1 MKIAFSAPF
10 VAVVSVAALVFIGL
24 HWAPCLAASPEKG
37 KPLPEYVLPEVRDPS
52 REFRSEELAGAPALL
67 NVWAS
72 WCPPCLA
79 ELPLLISITDEVRI
93 FGLNYKDKREE
104 AVKWLERNGNAFI
117 KSGHDPEGEVA
128 RKFGIYGVPETFVI
142 DRIGRIVHRHTGPIS
157 VREWARVFRPLIQQL
172 QKGPE

>member
-1 MKIAFSAPF
+1 MKSTLPATL
-10 VAVVSVAALVFIGL
+10 VAVASIATLFLVGL
-24 HWAPCLAASPEKG
+24 HRDPGFAASPSEG
-37 KPLPEYVLPEVRDPS
+37 KPLPEFVLPAVRDPGS
-52 REFRSEELAGAPALL
+52 DFRSEELVGEPALL

-79 ELPLLISITDEVRI
+79 ELPLLISVTDEVRI
-93 FGLNYKDKREE
+93 YGLNYKDKRED

-142 DRIGRIVHRHTGPIS
+142 DRSGRIVHRHTGPIS
-157 VREWARVFRPLIQQL
+157 VREWAHVFRPLIQRL
-172 QKGPE
+172 QNETD